1 MGVNSIQTYKKFS
14 MDIKQMKEDNIKYLK
29 KEKALGKKIYG
40 FGAPVKGN
48 TLLNYFDI
56 GNDILDCLVEKN
68 NLRKGMYSPGK
79 HIPIILEDEITELPD
94 IYYVLAWNFKEEIL
108 KNNKQLIDKG
118 VKFYFPINIKEI

>member
-1 MGVNSIQTYKKFS
+1 
-14 MDIKQMKEDNIKYLK
+14 
-29 KEKALGKKIYG
+29 
-40 FGAPVKGN
+40 
-48 TLLNYFDI
+48 
-56 GNDILDCLVEKN
+56 
-68 NLRKGMYSPGK
+68 MYSPGK